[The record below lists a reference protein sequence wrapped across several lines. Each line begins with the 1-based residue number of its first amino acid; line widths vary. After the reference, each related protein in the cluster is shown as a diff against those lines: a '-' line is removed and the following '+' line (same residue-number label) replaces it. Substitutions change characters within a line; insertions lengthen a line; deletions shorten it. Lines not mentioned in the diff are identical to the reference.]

1 MCAFVGLINAGDIG
15 IQSQY
20 QSGLVLFTDRLM
32 HKSLYK
38 TSRTAIELF
47 GGWALDKLFHMQWW
61 DYSDLPFNFHG
72 YICLKF
78 SIFWGIGVVLV
89 VMVLHPI
96 VSLWP
101 FILFESPVSWIIL
114 ACVYVIFAA
123 DLVITVLTV
132 RGLAKDLA
140 EIERLGKAL
149 HSVSDNMTVQIG
161 EGTLKAQERIES
173 QQVQA
178 ALAKAEMRDRME
190 TARTNA
196 EKRRAEMKAQL
207 AQAEAVMKETEPALL
222 QAKKAFEEGRAGLE
236 KAKQM
241 LIYAEAQLIAG
252 TKELQEKQAE
262 QLETKEDLDRRKA
275 ELESEAERLEEA
287 LREVEDYR
295 NKKDRFNTL
304 RYALL
309 ADEGIAARVREGED
323 LIVGAETELA
333 QRAADT
339 QREYELRLAAAIAML
354 ASAVFGLG
362 ATAAAFRDRRSVPL
376 LMFSGLAFASAS
388 AAEAVSYAAGRGMIY
403 TVLFV
408 GLFGAALLALNL
420 KKA

>member
-1 MCAFVGLINAGDIG
+1 MVACGKIVNRGFLNGPVCPIYGFGMIGVLWMVFLITPEGQDHP
-15 IQSQY
+15 
-20 QSGLVLFTDRLM
+20 GLVSLFLGGMLLT
-32 HKSLYK
+32 
-38 TSRTAIELF
+38 TAIELF

-78 SIFWGIGVVLV
+78 SILWGIGVVLV
-89 VMVLHPI
+89 VTVLHPI

-207 AQAEAVMKETEPALL
+207 AIVQSRAASGKLFGKGRLL
-222 QAKKAFEEGRAGLE
+222 TAFPELKSRNHE
-236 KAKQM
+236 KLM
-241 LIYAEAQLIAG
+241 
-252 TKELQEKQAE
+252 
-262 QLETKEDLDRRKA
+262 EDLK
-275 ELESEAERLEEA
+275 EFLW
-287 LREVEDYR
+287 
-295 NKKDRFNTL
+295 
-304 RYALL
+304 
-309 ADEGIAARVREGED
+309 
-323 LIVGAETELA
+323 
-333 QRAADT
+333 T
-339 QREYELRLAAAIAML
+339 QEWPEM
-354 ASAVFGLG
+354 
-362 ATAAAFRDRRSVPL
+362 D
-376 LMFSGLAFASAS
+376 
-388 AAEAVSYAAGRGMIY
+388 
-403 TVLFV
+403 
-408 GLFGAALLALNL
+408 
-420 KKA
+420 

>member
-1 MCAFVGLINAGDIG
+1 MFAGMTIYNLLWFFFLYSVLGWIVEVIYHVVACGKIVNRGFLNGPVCPIYGVGMIGVLWMVFLITPEGQDHP
-15 IQSQY
+15 
-20 QSGLVLFTDRLM
+20 GLVSLFLGGMLLT
-32 HKSLYK
+32 
-38 TSRTAIELF
+38 TAIELF

-78 SIFWGIGVVLV
+78 SILWGIGVVLV
-89 VMVLHPI
+89 VTVLHPI

-190 TARTNA
+190 TARADA
-196 EKRRAEMKAQL
+196 EKRRAEMQAQL
-207 AQAEAVMKETEPALL
+207 AIVQSRAASGKLFGKGRLL
-222 QAKKAFEEGRAGLE
+222 TAFPDLRSRQHERL
-236 KAKQM
+236 M
-241 LIYAEAQLIAG
+241 
-252 TKELQEKQAE
+252 
-262 QLETKEDLDRRKA
+262 EDLKKFLRTR
-275 ELESEAERLEEA
+275 EWPER
-287 LREVEDYR
+287 D
-295 NKKDRFNTL
+295 
-304 RYALL
+304 
-309 ADEGIAARVREGED
+309 
-323 LIVGAETELA
+323 
-333 QRAADT
+333 
-339 QREYELRLAAAIAML
+339 
-354 ASAVFGLG
+354 
-362 ATAAAFRDRRSVPL
+362 
-376 LMFSGLAFASAS
+376 
-388 AAEAVSYAAGRGMIY
+388 
-403 TVLFV
+403 
-408 GLFGAALLALNL
+408 
-420 KKA
+420 